1 MIEPGRPALEAS
13 DLWFAYRAGRPILRG
28 VSITA
33 HAGEITM
40 LLGVSG
46 SGKTSLLKLCKGLL
60 APQRGTIR
68 VRGATVVAARRSR
81 LDPAVAYIP
90 QQLGL
95 VRNLGALDNVLMGAL
110 GRVPE
115 LPSLAHR
122 LPLGIRQRAEDLLTR
137 LGIGHKAADK
147 TYALS
152 GGERQ
157 RVAVARALM
166 QEPDVLLADEFVS
179 QLDVL
184 TSREILTVVRG
195 IADAGVAV
203 VIATH
208 EIDLV
213 ERYAD
218 SVVVLRDGE
227 KVLDRRVRPDGTTD
241 LTVALRR

>member
-1 MIEPGRPALEAS
+1 VRVHG
-13 DLWFAYRAGRPILRG
+13 
-28 VSITA
+28 
-33 HAGEITM
+33 
-40 LLGVSG
+40 
-46 SGKTSLLKLCKGLL
+46 
-60 APQRGTIR
+60 AP
-68 VRGATVVAARRSR
+68 VVAGRRSR

-90 QQLGL
+90 QHLGL
-95 VRNLGALDNVLMGAL
+95 VLNLSVLDNTLMGAL
-110 GRVPE
+110 ARVPE

-122 LPLGIRQRAEDLLTR
+122 LPVAERRRAEDLLAR
-137 LGIGHKAADK
+137 LGIGHKAGDK
-147 TYALS
+147 AYALS

-166 QEPDVLLADEFVS
+166 QEPSLLLADEFVS

-208 EIDLV
+208 EIELV
-213 ERYAD
+213 DRYAD

-227 KVLDRRVRPDGTTD
+227 KVLDRRVRPEGTAD
-241 LTVALRR
+241 LAVALRS